1 MVGATGFFVFGPQ
14 MLIGIAA
21 IELSHKKAA
30 ATSTGFIG
38 WIGYLGAFV
47 AGGPVG
53 IILDKWGWNSFFIIL
68 ISCALISCIF
78 LSFLYKAKSY
88 YKAA

>member
-1 MVGATGFFVFGPQ
+1 MGFIGFFVFGPQ

-21 IELSHKKAA
+21 VELSHKKAA

-53 IILDKWGWNSFFIIL
+53 MILDKYGWNSFFIIL
-68 ISCALISCIF
+68 IFCSIISAIF
-78 LSFLYKAKSY
+78 LSFLYKAKVY
-88 YKAA
+88 IPNH